1 MLAFHI
7 YCENASR
14 KKSQSKAE
22 CTGASKGERDLR
34 RRLILVA
41 EGNQELGRDQMKNRC
56 NRSLNIPNASDSPQS
71 ITQGGKDFS
80 G

>member
-1 MLAFHI
+1 MLA
-7 YCENASR
+7 ERNL
-14 KKSQSKAE
+14 SQRQSVL
-22 CTGASKGERDLR
+22 GQNKGERDLR

-56 NRSLNIPNASDSPQS
+56 NRSLNIPKASDSSQS
-71 ITQGGKDFS
+71 ITQGGEDCS